1 MEILTEDI
9 QADHLPDWPPPHA
22 VVSVA
27 DVVAAVGPG
36 DVLHDELLPGDG
48 EIGAKA
54 PGEGEIV
61 LKYFLVNIFSND
73 PIPPPSR
80 ADTSQISVS
89 VIQHQLTTS
98 KHLSRDLLR
107 IVFNTVLYSTG
118 FIIIPCHT
126 TAGSIWMTTDWLI

>member
-1 MEILTEDI
+1 MTLRLEILTEDI
-9 QADHLPDWPPPHA
+9 QADHLPDGPPPDA

-73 PIPPPSR
+73 PIPLPSV
-80 ADTSQISVS
+80 ADMSQICGVS
-89 VIQHQLTTS
+89 HRRPAHSQQTFIKRSDAETTRTYRECCS
-98 KHLSRDLLR
+98 SQ
-107 IVFNTVLYSTG
+107 
-118 FIIIPCHT
+118 
-126 TAGSIWMTTDWLI
+126 